1 MNTKDKCKIVK
12 GVGEFAIGW
21 TVGRV
26 VSTVIQPRGAIDGI
40 LTWVGSS
47 ALAFAIGG
55 AFDKEF
61 DKFCNAVYC
70 VDMINETE
78 IENE

>member
-12 GVGEFAIGW
+12 GVCEFAIGW

-26 VSTVIQPRGAIDGI
+26 ISTVIQPKGAIDGI

-47 ALAFAIGG
+47 AIAFAAGG

-61 DKFCNAVYC
+61 DKFVKAAYD
-70 VDMINETE
+70 VDMNKETE
-78 IENE
+78 NENE